1 MPYAG
6 KQGEKIMRKIARKM
20 PEEVRPRIIYKG
32 TRLSTFF
39 SVKDK
44 VPKEHC
50 SNLIY
55 YFKRKTDENAYTGE
69 TKVRL
74 GKRMKEHQRGDKNS
88 AIVLD
93 FQEKNLPPPSP
104 SEFTILGRNY
114 NNRIK
119 KRIAESLIIKEKKS
133 NLNVQVDAYKL
144 KLFN

>member
-1 MPYAG
+1 MYASTFISNT
-6 KQGEKIMRKIARKM
+6 QNCEENARRGLTKNHLQ
-20 PEEVRPRIIYKG
+20 RHQ
-32 TRLSTFF
+32 TSTFF

-69 TKVRL
+69 TKMRL
-74 GKRMKEHQRGDKNS
+74 GKRIKEHQGGDKNS

-119 KRIAESLIIKEKKS
+119 RKIAESLIIKEKKS